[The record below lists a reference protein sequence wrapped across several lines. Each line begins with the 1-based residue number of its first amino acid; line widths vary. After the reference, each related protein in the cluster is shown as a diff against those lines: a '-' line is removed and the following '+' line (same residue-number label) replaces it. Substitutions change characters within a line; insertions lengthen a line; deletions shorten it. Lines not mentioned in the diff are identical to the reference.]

1 MNAPAHTFTREQLV
15 SALADEGI
23 RFLAGGDDNN
33 RGARLAAKDL
43 IRALAADPDPRLRLA
58 LTALFLSH
66 PEYHVFVP
74 GLASQLDGSAKI
86 ELQARYQAAVYLQR
100 IWKTRLGYY
109 LGDYQMLPD
118 YFSRELGLPPPEERF
133 GKTGLIALAEWHR
146 DRSEF
151 PFNRL
156 ASYQKSLELLI
167 GQLRAEGRQLEFATA
182 S

>member
-1 MNAPAHTFTREQLV
+1 MSAPALTFTRDQLV
-15 SALADEGI
+15 SALADYGV
-23 RFLAGGDDNN
+23 RFLAGGDENVP
-33 RGARLAAKDL
+33 RALIAAEDL
-43 IRALAADPDPRLRLA
+43 IRAIVADPDPRLRLA

-66 PEYHVFVP
+66 PEYHAYVP

-109 LGDYQMLPD
+109 LGDYNMLPD
-118 YFSRELGLPPPEERF
+118 YFSRELRLPPPEERF

-167 GQLRAEGRQLEFATA
+167 GQLKAEGRQLEFATA